1 MSLHFTLAMARR
13 EGRSS
18 WRRIGFY
25 MASITL
31 GVGALVAI
39 NSFRSDVTAAIHRE
53 ARTLLGA
60 DLRLSS
66 RRPLPDTVQSL
77 LDSLTG
83 AGAEASYV
91 TSFSSMAL
99 ATRTGRTRLVNVRGL
114 EGGFPFY
121 GEVETDPA
129 GSWSELQSGRH
140 ALVDRSVLIYLGA
153 RVGDELRIGQASFTI
168 AGSIVRMPGEA
179 DISAAI
185 RPRVIIPAAY
195 VAETELLGFGSL
207 VRYRTYVSLTDP
219 EGADAFA
226 ERYEALLHE
235 EEVGTTTVAERAED
249 YARSL
254 DIFARFLGLVGL
266 AALLLGGL
274 GVASA
279 VHVFVKR
286 KLETVAVLRC
296 IGATQRTV
304 FAVYLLQAVLMGLG
318 GSAAG
323 VILGLAVQALLP
335 GILGDFLPVAVS
347 PTLHPIVILAGLG
360 VGVWVAVV
368 FGLLPLLSVRDV
380 TPLAA
385 LRRAFDGPERRWDV
399 WRLAVIGALVATVV
413 ALSIAQA
420 PHPWAGVAFAAA
432 AAVTVAILGG
442 TAWALTRAT
451 RRLFPRRAP
460 YVVRQGVA
468 NLFRPHNQTVAV
480 TLTVGFGVFVLG
492 SMHIVQRNLL
502 DRLSID
508 ASPDRPNLVVFDVQ
522 QDQRDG
528 VASLIEEHGFSAGEL
543 TPLIPAR
550 IAALNDR
557 PVDELLED
565 TTGSPQPEHWAVRR
579 EYRHTYRDSLVG
591 SEELVAG
598 RWWDEPAAPGALP
611 RISVE
616 EDVADDLGVGLGD
629 RITWDVQGVLIET
642 EVTSLRRVSWA
653 RFETN
658 FFVVFEPGV
667 LDAAP
672 TVYVTLTRVPG
683 EEERAVL
690 QRDLVEAYPNVSALD
705 LSLVQQTI
713 ETLVG
718 SIALAIRFMALFSI
732 ASGMIVLVAAV
743 ATSRYQRVRESVL
756 LKTLGGQ
763 ARQVR
768 QVLATEYVALGSL
781 AGLTG
786 CILAGVA
793 GWALVTF
800 LFELSFRLPLLQL
813 AGIGLAAAATTVL
826 VGLVAGRDALRRA
839 PLAVLREI
847 GE

>member
-1 MSLHFTLAMARR
+1 MNLSFTLAMARR

-25 MASITL
+25 MATVTL

-39 NSFRSDVTAAIHRE
+39 NSFRADVTAAIHRE
-53 ARTLLGA
+53 ARTLLGS

-66 RRPLPDTVQSL
+66 RRPMPETVQAI
-77 LDSLTG
+77 LDSVAATG
-83 AGAEASYV
+83 SEVSYV

-99 ATRTGRTRLVNVRGL
+99 TPSTGRTRLVNVRGL

-129 GSWSELQSGRH
+129 GSWSELQSGRR
-140 ALVDRSVLIYLGA
+140 ALVDRSVLVYLGA
-153 RVGDELRIGQASFTI
+153 RVGDELRIGQAHFTI
-168 AGSIVRMPGEA
+168 AGTIVRMPGEA
-179 DISAAI
+179 DISSAI
-185 RPRVIIPAAY
+185 RPRVIIPAEFL
-195 VAETELLGFGSL
+195 AETELLGFGSL
-207 VRYRTYVSLTDP
+207 VRYRAYLRLADP
-219 EGADAFA
+219 EEADAFA
-226 ERYEALLHE
+226 ERHETLLEEA
-235 EEVGTTTVAERAED
+235 EVGATTVAQRAEN

-296 IGATQRTV
+296 LGATQRTV
-304 FAVYLLQAVLMGLG
+304 FAVYLLQAGLMGLG
-318 GSAAG
+318 GAAAG
-323 VILGLAVQALLP
+323 VVLGLAVQVLLP
-335 GILGDFLPVAVS
+335 GILDDFLPVAVS
-347 PTLHPIVILAGLG
+347 PTLHPMVALAGLG
-360 VGVWVAVV
+360 VGVWVAVI

-380 TPLAA
+380 TPLEA
-385 LRRAFDGPERRWDV
+385 LRRPFDGPASRWDLR
-399 WRLAVIGALVATVV
+399 RLAVMGALVATVV

-432 AAVTVAILGG
+432 AAVTAAILGG
-442 TAWALTRAT
+442 MAWALTRAT
-451 RRLFPRRAP
+451 RRFFPRRAP

-502 DRLSID
+502 ERLSLD
-508 ASPDRPNLVVFDVQ
+508 ARPDRPNLVVFDIQ

-528 VASLIEEHGFSAGEL
+528 VESLIREHGFSAAEL
-543 TPLIPAR
+543 TPIVPAR
-550 IAALNDR
+550 VAALNGR

-565 TTGSPQPEHWAVRR
+565 TTGPRPARWALRR
-579 EYRHTYRDSLVG
+579 EYRHTYRDTLVG
-591 SEELVAG
+591 SEELLAG
-598 RWWDEPAAPGALP
+598 EWWYEPAAPGALP

-616 EDVADDLGVGLGD
+616 EGLAEELGVGLGD
-629 RITWDVQGVLIET
+629 AITWDVQGVLIET
-642 EVTSLRRVSWA
+642 EITSLRQVSWA

-683 EEERAVL
+683 EEERALL

-705 LSLVQQTI
+705 LSLVQQTL
-713 ETLVG
+713 ETLIG

-732 ASGMIVLVAAV
+732 ASGMIVLVGAV

-756 LKTLGGQ
+756 LKTLGAQ

-786 CILAGVA
+786 CILAAVA

-813 AGIGLAAAATTVL
+813 AGIGLAAAVTTVL